1 MLTFEKV
8 VEIFEDYLEQD
19 QSVEVLK
26 CRQGYVCLE
35 WGGFYPWCEN
45 GILSKTPEELFE
57 QLLSQYQSFAE
68 IQLTK
73 GRRELTEEDE
83 RQVANSSQKYWER
96 RRPVVAVLALFV
108 WTCSGLLYVSAFVF
122 GLAGSIIGLLGIAV
136 LITYSVRNGITL
148 LVIAFLVSPVGI
160 PMAAVWLLGKVQAV
174 RYAIQDW
181 VY

>member
-83 RQVANSSQKYWER
+83 RPAAKYLCGFAR
-96 RRPVVAVLALFV
+96 DFFMCQHLYLA
-108 WTCSGLLYVSAFVF
+108 WRG
-122 GLAGSIIGLLGIAV
+122 
-136 LITYSVRNGITL
+136 
-148 LVIAFLVSPVGI
+148 
-160 PMAAVWLLGKVQAV
+160 
-174 RYAIQDW
+174 
-181 VY
+181 

>member
-45 GILSKTPEELFE
+45 G
-57 QLLSQYQSFAE
+57 FAE

-96 RRPVVAVLALFV
+96 RREAE
-108 WTCSGLLYVSAFVF
+108 
-122 GLAGSIIGLLGIAV
+122 
-136 LITYSVRNGITL
+136 
-148 LVIAFLVSPVGI
+148 
-160 PMAAVWLLGKVQAV
+160 K
-174 RYAIQDW
+174 
-181 VY
+181 

>member
-68 IQLTK
+68 IQLKK

-96 RRPVVAVLALFV
+96 RREAE
-108 WTCSGLLYVSAFVF
+108 
-122 GLAGSIIGLLGIAV
+122 
-136 LITYSVRNGITL
+136 
-148 LVIAFLVSPVGI
+148 
-160 PMAAVWLLGKVQAV
+160 K
-174 RYAIQDW
+174 
-181 VY
+181 

>member
-57 QLLSQYQSFAE
+57 QLLSQYQSFCGDSADE
-68 IQLTK
+68 GTQRVD
-73 GRRELTEEDE
+73 GRR
-83 RQVANSSQKYWER
+83 
-96 RRPVVAVLALFV
+96 
-108 WTCSGLLYVSAFVF
+108 
-122 GLAGSIIGLLGIAV
+122 
-136 LITYSVRNGITL
+136 
-148 LVIAFLVSPVGI
+148 
-160 PMAAVWLLGKVQAV
+160 
-174 RYAIQDW
+174 
-181 VY
+181 